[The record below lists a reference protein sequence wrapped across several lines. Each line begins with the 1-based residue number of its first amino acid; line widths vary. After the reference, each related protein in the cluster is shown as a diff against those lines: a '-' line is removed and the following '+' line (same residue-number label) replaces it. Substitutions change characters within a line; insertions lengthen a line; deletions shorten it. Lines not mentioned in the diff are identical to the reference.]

1 MKLGVVKLPKP
12 AFLGSLLL
20 SRVSARLAGNA
31 TALALRKAPVRP
43 SCLGAFHNFFKW
55 QKMSGT
61 LRSSQKQP
69 GCWQAACHY
78 RPNAPKRQA

>member
-1 MKLGVVKLPKP
+1 MKLGVLKLPKP
-12 AFLGSLLL
+12 AFLSSLPL
-20 SRVSARLAGNA
+20 SRVKAHLAGDV
-31 TALALRKAPVRP
+31 TALALRKDPVGP
-43 SCLGAFHNFFKW
+43 SCLGAFHNFCKW

-69 GCWQAACHY
+69 GCCQAARQY

>member
-1 MKLGVVKLPKP
+1 MKFGVLKLPKP

-20 SRVSARLAGNA
+20 SRVKAHLAGNV
-31 TALALRKAPVRP
+31 TALALRKDPAGP
-43 SCLGAFHNFFKW
+43 SCLGGFHNFRKL

-69 GCWQAACHY
+69 GCWQAARQY
-78 RPNAPKRQA
+78 RLNAPKRQA